1 MLMARRVR
9 RGALETDP
17 APISAVLKA
26 VAEDRGWEN
35 HLALGKLGE
44 NWEEVVGPQIAGR
57 SRPIKLEHGRLTIR
71 VEPGA
76 WAAELALMGH
86 SLATAAVRFLGGDLV
101 KEVAIVTGVPR
112 SG

>member
-1 MLMARRVR
+1 MARRLR

-17 APISAVLKA
+17 IPISAALKA
-26 VAEDRGWEN
+26 VTEDRGWDE
-35 HLALGKLGE
+35 HLAFGRLCE
-44 NWEEVVGPQIAGR
+44 SWEAVVGSPIAGR
-57 SRPIKLEHGRLTIR
+57 SIPLKLERGRLTIR

-86 SLATAAVRFLGGDLV
+86 SLATAVAVFLGSDLV
-101 KEVAIVTGVPR
+101 KEVAIVTGLPR